1 MKFKNVHAQS
11 ENVKDFFRSVL
22 GGENKSLTF
31 SDTNN
36 INERLQDIHKIQCL
50 KLREKQRKKLFRD
63 DINPNKNRSSFHF
76 WGNDKSDTK
85 IYKAESN

>member
-1 MKFKNVHAQS
+1 MKLKKNHPQS
-11 ENVKDFFRSVL
+11 ENVKEFFRSVL
-22 GGENKSLTF
+22 GGENNFLTF
-31 SDTNN
+31 TDTNN

-63 DINPNKNRSSFHF
+63 GINLNKNISSYHF